1 MPKKNYSFEVDW
13 TESVSKSFK
22 KHDPKKSIL
31 DYGNLKNLTYTLP
44 INIASE
50 KTNDWTDGDE
60 RSFKKLVESRFKLSS
75 DKVDSK
81 ISPMINDFW
90 KAHVVTVGGVTG
102 FKTPKTREKDV
113 NTLLF
118 QIDQLLTKEFNKLV
132 DYTEKTMHQYFKG
145 KARKGR
151 LAVQSV
157 KHAVKPIAAPALFVV
172 GATLST
178 NPFTFPAGALA
189 LKAAAQS
196 LKDSW
201 DFFNKKYQ
209 STRELE
215 ASMKKNL
222 EYLLDK
228 AGAMEKIQNE
238 MEDLVKKGEQDSPR
252 HKWLYLQYKEK
263 ALTGKNREAKAVL
276 KKEFLSMHSKS
287 IENLKLL
294 VHKYKKKIEQLV
306 YQVAHLGSKQDTI
319 ETLLDNMKTHRDR
332 DVAYI
337 AKLKKEL
344 QKSGE
349 DEVAG
354 VQALI
359 SVADGQLAKSKK
371 QIDKMEDK
379 LKLLQNND
387 AHRDLVTK
395 QKLLNKME
403 KQLDLLKDGR
413 SEDIHAFK
421 KIVRAMNITT
431 DMIGSGA
438 GVGFDYAAPMT
449 AVNQVVVASG
459 NVLDFGEQL
468 NTGAKTL
475 KQKLKL

>member
-1 MPKKNYSFEVDW
+1 
-13 TESVSKSFK
+13 
-22 KHDPKKSIL
+22 
-31 DYGNLKNLTYTLP
+31 
-44 INIASE
+44 
-50 KTNDWTDGDE
+50 
-60 RSFKKLVESRFKLSS
+60 
-75 DKVDSK
+75 
-81 ISPMINDFW
+81 
-90 KAHVVTVGGVTG
+90 
-102 FKTPKTREKDV
+102 
-113 NTLLF
+113 
-118 QIDQLLTKEFNKLV
+118 
-132 DYTEKTMHQYFKG
+132 
-145 KARKGR
+145 
-151 LAVQSV
+151 
-157 KHAVKPIAAPALFVV
+157 
-172 GATLST
+172 
-178 NPFTFPAGALA
+178 
-189 LKAAAQS
+189 
-196 LKDSW
+196 
-201 DFFNKKYQ
+201 
-209 STRELE
+209 
-215 ASMKKNL
+215 
-222 EYLLDK
+222 
-228 AGAMEKIQNE
+228 
-238 MEDLVKKGEQDSPR
+238 
-252 HKWLYLQYKEK
+252 
-263 ALTGKNREAKAVL
+263 
-276 KKEFLSMHSKS
+276 
-287 IENLKLL
+287 
-294 VHKYKKKIEQLV
+294 
-306 YQVAHLGSKQDTI
+306 
-319 ETLLDNMKTHRDR
+319 MKTHRDR